1 MQPLA
6 RLVKVSLPEYLANLP
21 IPDTVGGWFRLGIK
35 EWAALVP
42 PTALLAGV
50 TYMSY
55 KAFCPRGQQ
64 GCGRSS
70 KVNLKV
76 LKSNAKVVDTID
88 VEDISEKAVLCRCW
102 RSKNWPYC
110 DGSHNDHNKETGD
123 NVGPLIVKKE
133 K

>member
-6 RLVKVSLPEYLANLP
+6 HLVKVSLPEYLAGLP

-55 KAFCPRGQQ
+55 RAFCPRGQQ

-102 RSKNWPYC
+102 RSKNVSLEC
-110 DGSHNDHNKETGD
+110 CFKDKLLLMVSF
-123 NVGPLIVKKE
+123 LISFDL
-133 K
+133 

>member
-6 RLVKVSLPEYLANLP
+6 HLVKVSLPEYLAGLP

-55 KAFCPRGQQ
+55 KAFCPKGQQ
-64 GCGRSS
+64 GCGRPS

-102 RSKNWPYC
+102 RSKNV
-110 DGSHNDHNKETGD
+110 ST
-123 NVGPLIVKKE
+123 
-133 K
+133 